1 MPSSLAMRGTKRTL
15 DRVCEGQTDPSIR
28 FVDLCA
34 LLRALGFSERI
45 RGSHH
50 IFSAPGVEEL
60 INLQR
65 DGDKAKPY
73 QVRQVRRVVV
83 KYTLGLKA

>member
-1 MPSSLAMRGTKRTL
+1 L
-15 DRVCEGQTDPSIR
+15 DRVCEGQADANVR

-83 KYTLGLKA
+83 KYNLGLKA